1 MEIEKLKYILSLN
14 DYPKDVVDKVFYA
27 ELNKTDKQNKEDKE
41 IKRYIVLPYDGPK
54 SEEFGTK
61 LKNLVSSNFK
71 QVDFNVAFQTPTTIE
86 SFFPYKDKV
95 KNVESQSLVV
105 YKLKCNTC
113 NADYIGKTE
122 RILCHRIKEHKTSNK
137 SACFLHTKENPGH
150 VVNYDEVEV
159 IDRANNNTKLQV
171 KELLHILKQK
181 PTLNKQLNSQ
191 SNFDI
196 KTIIVKAYQQFRE
209 SK

>member
-1 MEIEKLKYILSLN
+1 MQCRLH
-14 DYPKDVVDKVFYA
+14 
-27 ELNKTDKQNKEDKE
+27 
-41 IKRYIVLPYDGPK
+41 
-54 SEEFGTK
+54 
-61 LKNLVSSNFK
+61 
-71 QVDFNVAFQTPTTIE
+71 
-86 SFFPYKDKV
+86 
-95 KNVESQSLVV
+95 
-105 YKLKCNTC
+105 
-113 NADYIGKTE
+113 YIGKTE